1 MTPSENLLHQMT
13 QEVIHHI
20 GSKNFEVAL
29 KKLKE
34 TRYYMLQLM
43 DYATTDD
50 ALIHLKKHE
59 ILLDTLEQK
68 IP

>member
-34 TRYYMLQLM
+34 TRYYMQQLM
-43 DYATTDD
+43 M
-50 ALIHLKKHE
+50 
-59 ILLDTLEQK
+59 
-68 IP
+68 P